1 MVQIVNVL
9 RDPIHSSDDPD
20 WDMEDDGFGLRYNEG
35 YILDVVVRDDRGV
48 LSEEQLIY
56 EDFEDAMSLV
66 DHFMDQIIPVEWEE
80 NL

>member
-9 RDPIHSSDDPD
+9 RGPIHSSDDPD
-20 WDMEDDGFGLRYNEG
+20 WDMEEDGFGLRYNEG

>member
-9 RDPIHSSDDPD
+9 RGPIHSSDDPD

-48 LSEEQLIY
+48 LSEDQLIY

>member
-1 MVQIVNVL
+1 MVKIVNVL
-9 RDPIHSSDDPD
+9 RGPIHSSMDPD
-20 WDMEDDGFGLRYNEG
+20 WDNEEDGFGLRYNEG

>member
-1 MVQIVNVL
+1 MVKIVNVL
-9 RDPIHSSDDPD
+9 RGPIHSSDDPD
-20 WDMEDDGFGLRYNEG
+20 WDMEEDGFGLRYNEG

-48 LSEEQLIY
+48 IYPDQLIY

>member
-9 RDPIHSSDDPD
+9 RGPIHSSDDPD
-20 WDMEDDGFGLRYNEG
+20 WDMEEDGFGLRYNEG
-35 YILDVVVRDDRGV
+35 YILDVVVRDDRGI